1 MTMSNRE
8 WDLLV
13 KIDSSQVS
21 MLSRLVVIEDQVM
34 CWRKRE
40 RIVFKIGVSLLA
52 GLAVWFCTGHY
63 PL

>member
-13 KIDSSQVS
+13 KIDQNQSS
-21 MLSRLVVIEDQVM
+21 MLARMMLIEDQVN

-40 RIVFKIGVSLLA
+40 RILFRIGVSLLA
-52 GLAVWFCTGHY
+52 GLAIWFCTGHY